1 MLPGRK
7 NIETGRIRVLL
18 IFFYFLSAKGVYII
32 MLAVVNSCSILG
44 LESYPMQ
51 VEVDVSPG
59 LPAFD
64 IVGLPDTSIRES
76 KERVRA
82 AIKNSGFN
90 FPPKRVTINLAPADI
105 KKEGPIYDLAIA
117 IGVLAATGQVSM
129 DRLDDFFL
137 LGQLSLS
144 GELRMVPG
152 VLVMAS
158 GLANKK
164 ISRMIVPQDNGR
176 EAALAAGIRAYG
188 LNTLKEVIEF
198 LNGKRDLA
206 PMDYSMPLMS
216 RKNEQ
221 VDFADVVGQSNA
233 KRALEIAAAGGHNV
247 LLLGPPGSGKTML
260 ARAMV
265 SILPEM
271 TLQESLEVTKIYS
284 VSGLLPR
291 DNPLITER
299 PFRAPHHNI
308 SQASLIGGGTIPKPG
323 EISLATHGVLFLDE
337 LTEYHKRVL
346 EALRQ
351 PLEDREVLISRVAA
365 AVKFPATFTLIG
377 ALNPCPCGYLGDD
390 LQDCICT
397 PMQIKKYLSKISGPL
412 LDRFGLQV
420 QVPRIKKSELTAY
433 RTQKGETSQVVKQ
446 RVEMAKQRQ
455 NERFSKCSIAAN
467 SEMNIKQI
475 KRYCELNNDAK
486 RLYDMIYEKY
496 SFSMRSYNN
505 ILKLART
512 IADLDNSDEI
522 KTEHLAESI
531 QYRDYDRLIK
541 DYQLY

>member
-1 MLPGRK
+1 
-7 NIETGRIRVLL
+7 
-18 IFFYFLSAKGVYII
+18 

-44 LESYPMQ
+44 LESYPIQ
-51 VEVDVSPG
+51 VEVDVSSG

-129 DRLDDFFL
+129 ARFRDFFL

-144 GELRMVPG
+144 GELRAVPG
-152 VLVMAS
+152 ILVMAS
-158 GLANKK
+158 GLVDKK
-164 ISRMIVPQDNGR
+164 IKIIVPRDNGQ
-176 EAALAAGIRAYG
+176 EAALVDEIEAYG
-188 LNTLKEVIEF
+188 VCTLKEVVNF
-198 LNGKRDLA
+198 LNGKKDLS
-206 PMDYSMPLMS
+206 PIEHSIPSMS
-216 RKNEQ
+216 HKNIQ
-221 VDFADVVGQSNA
+221 IDFADVVGQSNA
-233 KRALEIAAAGGHNV
+233 KRALEIAAAGRHNV
-247 LLLGPPGSGKTML
+247 LLLGAPGSGKTML
-260 ARAMV
+260 SKAMV
-265 SILPEM
+265 GILPEM

-291 DNPLITER
+291 ENPLVIER
-299 PFRAPHHNI
+299 PFRAPHHSI
-308 SQASLIGGGTIPKPG
+308 SQAGLIGGGSIPKPG
-323 EISLATHGVLFLDE
+323 DISLSNHGVLFLDE
-337 LTEYHKRVL
+337 LTEYPKRVL

-365 AVKFPATFTLIG
+365 AVKFPATFTLVG
-377 ALNPCPCGYLGDD
+377 ALNPCPCGFLGDD
-390 LQDCICT
+390 LQICICT

-412 LDRFGLQV
+412 LDRIDLQV
-420 QVPRIKKSELTAY
+420 QVPRVKKSELTASV
-433 RTQKGETSQVVKQ
+433 TKKGETSQEIKQ

-455 NERFSKCSIAAN
+455 NERFSKYNITTN

-475 KRYCELNNDAK
+475 KKYCELKNDAK
-486 RLYDMIYEKY
+486 DLYDMIYEKY

-505 ILKLART
+505 IIKLART
-512 IADLDNSDEI
+512 IADLNDSDEI
-522 KTEHLAESI
+522 KAEHLAETI
-531 QYRDYDRLIK
+531 QYRDYDRLLK
-541 DYQLY
+541 DYQH

>member
-1 MLPGRK
+1 
-7 NIETGRIRVLL
+7 
-18 IFFYFLSAKGVYII
+18 

>member
-1 MLPGRK
+1 
-7 NIETGRIRVLL
+7 
-18 IFFYFLSAKGVYII
+18 

-44 LESYPMQ
+44 LESCPMQ
-51 VEVDVSPG
+51 VEVDVSSG

-82 AIKNSGFN
+82 AVKNSGFE

-105 KKEGPIYDLAIA
+105 RKEGPIYDLAIA

-129 DRLDDFFL
+129 AKLGDFFL

-144 GELRMVPG
+144 GELRRVPG

-158 GLANKK
+158 GLADKK
-164 ISRMIVPQDNGR
+164 IYKIIVPQDNGQ
-176 EAALAAGIRAYG
+176 EAALAAGIKAYG
-188 LNTLKEVIEF
+188 LNTLKEVVDF
-198 LNGKRDLA
+198 LNSKRD
-206 PMDYSMPLMS
+206 PVPIDYSLPLIS
-216 RKNEQ
+216 PRDTQ
-221 VDFADVVGQSNA
+221 IDFDDVVGQSNA

-260 ARAMV
+260 AKAMV
-265 SILPEM
+265 GILPKM
-271 TLQESLEVTKIYS
+271 SLQESLEVTKIYS

-308 SQASLIGGGTIPKPG
+308 SQASLIGGGVIPKPG
-323 EISLATHGVLFLDE
+323 EISLAAHGVLFLDE

-351 PLEDREVLISRVAA
+351 PLEDREVLISRVAT

-390 LQDCICT
+390 LQECICT

-412 LDRFGLQV
+412 LDRFDLQV
-420 QVPRIKKSELTAY
+420 QVPRVKKSELAAY
-433 RTQKGETSQVVKQ
+433 KNNKEQRSQEVKQ

-455 NERFSKCSIAAN
+455 NERLSKCGISSN

-475 KRYCELNNDAK
+475 RRYCELNNDAK

-505 ILKLART
+505 ILKLSRT
-512 IADLDNSDEI
+512 IADLDNSDQIEA
-522 KTEHLAESI
+522 KHLAEAI
-531 QYRDYDRLIK
+531 QYRDYDRLMK
-541 DYQLY
+541 DYQF